1 MLKSRTGYD
10 QSVQTTTC
18 AICGRY
24 PVFTILKNVSV
35 ARVAVSTSKY
45 GRSSVA
51 AGVVPMPHE
60 SSLFVVD
67 GPAAAPP
74 TPNVKVAFG
83 AAVKLRPA
91 NAEPATRRVATK
103 ASVVSFFIDF
113 LLPISNGNTRVSA
126 VALLILL
133 DDTIT
138 SREVVCKGHRNLNCA

>member
-1 MLKSRTGYD
+1 MLKSRTAYD

-18 AICGRY
+18 AIGGSY
-24 PVFTILKNVSV
+24 PVFTTVKNVSV
-35 ARVAVSTSKY
+35 ARVAVSASKY

-51 AGVVPMPHE
+51 AGVTPMSHE

-67 GPAAAPP
+67 GPGAAPP

-83 AAVKLRPA
+83 FAAGCTPRA
-91 NAEPATRRVATK
+91 NADPATRRVATK

-113 LLPISNGNTRVSA
+113 LLHSSNGNTRVSS
-126 VALLILL
+126 VAWLILL

-138 SREVVCKGHRNLNCA
+138 SRRVV

>member
-24 PVFTILKNVSV
+24 PVFTTVKNVSTE
-35 ARVAVSTSKY
+35 RVAVSTSKY
-45 GRSSVA
+45 GRSSGA
-51 AGVVPMPHE
+51 AGVTPMSHE

-83 AAVKLRPA
+83 CACTPPGATVA
-91 NAEPATRRVATK
+91 HAEPATRRVATK

-113 LLPISNGNTRVSA
+113 LLHISNGNTRDSS
-126 VALLILL
+126 VAWLIL
-133 DDTIT
+133 
-138 SREVVCKGHRNLNCA
+138 

>member
-1 MLKSRTGYD
+1 MLKSRTGYA

-24 PVFTILKNVSV
+24 PVFTIVKNVSV

-51 AGVVPMPHE
+51 AGVTPMSHE

-83 AAVKLRPA
+83 CATTPVRAA

-113 LLPISNGNTRVSA
+113 LLHISNGN
-126 VALLILL
+126 
-133 DDTIT
+133 
-138 SREVVCKGHRNLNCA
+138 